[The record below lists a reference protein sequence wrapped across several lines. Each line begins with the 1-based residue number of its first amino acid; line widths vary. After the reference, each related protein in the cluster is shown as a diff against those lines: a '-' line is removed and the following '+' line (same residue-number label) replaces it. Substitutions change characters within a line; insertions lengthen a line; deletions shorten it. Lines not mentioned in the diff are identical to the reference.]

1 MAWSI
6 LSTIF
11 CFFPVGICAIV
22 CSAKAQSLASRGRIE
37 EAKAK
42 ARDAM
47 MYNILCIAIFII
59 GYILVVAVCS
69 K

>member
-1 MAWSI
+1 
-6 LSTIF
+6 
-11 CFFPVGICAIV
+11 VGICAIV
-22 CSAKAQSLASRGRIE
+22 CSAKALSLASQGRIE

-47 MYNILCIAIFII
+47 MYNILCLAICII
-59 GYILVVAVCS
+59 GFILFMAVCS

>member
-1 MAWSI
+1 
-6 LSTIF
+6 
-11 CFFPVGICAIV
+11 VGICAIV
-22 CSAKAQSLASRGRIE
+22 CSVKALSLASQGRIE